1 MRTGPPANSR
11 IGLWTRRGKPRAESV
26 CEGRAERR
34 RKSRAEDRRQ
44 VRADLRLG
52 HSQKSVT
59 SRRRRAWPRQNRRSW
74 LCRRALSTS
83 ENLRCSQGVCTCDS
97 AKCGSCQTDCRHD
110 TIFGTETI
118 FGDVSLGLFRDQHPC
133 PYECTGAGRPKSL
146 VQVFSKLDA
155 SLQKVFVCRR
165 GTCGSA
171 NCKGTGDCQCKAN
184 GKGDMGT
191 APILEG
197 QPEEP
202 EQEGN
207 PFHDDA
213 VEPAPLPPM
222 PQMTS
227 AASDASQIRLSR
239 PPAKL
244 GAVRAKPVSSH
255 SAPPTRQADPL
266 TTGEPTPSTKSAT
279 AAVDLDPTRLT
290 MPTDACRRS
299 VILSPHATRVRMHA
313 STCFR
318 RTPAPIP

>member
-1 MRTGPPANSR
+1 VKCAPTCGVRHSR
-11 IGLWTRRGKPRAESV
+11 
-26 CEGRAERR
+26 
-34 RKSRAEDRRQ
+34 
-44 VRADLRLG
+44 
-52 HSQKSVT
+52 KSVT
-59 SRRRRAWPRQNRRSW
+59 CAPTKGMAAAEPQKLALPHGPYRR
-74 LCRRALSTS
+74 
-83 ENLRCSQGVCTCDS
+83 LRTCDAPKAASKCDS
-97 AKCGSCQTDCRHD
+97 ATCGSCQTDCRHD

-146 VQVFSKLDA
+146 VQVFSRVDA

-227 AASDASQIRLSR
+227 AASDASQLRLSE
-239 PPAKL
+239 PPVKL
-244 GAVRAKPVSSH
+244 GFVRAKPVSSH

-266 TTGEPTPSTKSAT
+266 TTGEPTPSTKSAKPLLT
-279 AAVDLDPTRLT
+279 STQLD
-290 MPTDACRRS
+290 
-299 VILSPHATRVRMHA
+299 
-313 STCFR
+313 
-318 RTPAPIP
+318 